1 MTKKQKQA
9 HLACEQAITGKI
21 QATRHAIKF
30 IGQVVVS
37 FLKMRTSNLTVIANA
52 MEAESKPESK
62 YKQIQRFLRSFRWR
76 QSGFE
81 KYQLE
86 LLGISGRVDVLI
98 DRTEWK
104 FGRVWINIL
113 TVSVYYRGLSIPVSW
128 KVFSRKGNLTGG
140 KHVLVLSDAVRKL
153 RRERIGKVYGDRE
166 FCNKEFFGYLYENE
180 LDFCIR
186 LKKNYLADGI
196 SFKELL
202 VGQSLRIKLKGKRKY
217 EVLGYEMGVSCERLS
232 ETEYLIVGTREV
244 EPRAFVEYEKRW
256 GIETLFGCLKS
267 RGFDFEQTHLQK
279 RPRIERLMF
288 LLSLAYCLA
297 IKTGEIKT
305 NGQAIRRKNH
315 GRRIKSLFRTGLD
328 HLQNLLVNLH
338 IRSKW
343 NEFNIL
349 AKLLSCT

>member
-1 MTKKQKQA
+1 
-9 HLACEQAITGKI
+9 
-21 QATRHAIKF
+21 
-30 IGQVVVS
+30 
-37 FLKMRTSNLTVIANA
+37 MRTSNLTVIANA
-52 MEAESKPESK
+52 MESEAKSESS
-62 YKQIQRFLRSFRWR
+62 YKRIQRFLKSFRWR

-81 KYQLE
+81 KFQLE
-86 LLGISGRVDVLI
+86 LLGISGQMDILI

-113 TVSVYYRGLSIPVSW
+113 TVSVYYRGLSIPVGW
-128 KVFSRKGNLTGG
+128 KVFSKKGNLSGRQ
-140 KHVLVLSDAVRKL
+140 HVLVLRNVVRKL
-153 RRERIGKVYGDRE
+153 GRERIGKVYADRE

-202 VGQSLRIKLKGKRKY
+202 VGQLLRVKLKGKRKY
-217 EVLGYEMGVSCERLS
+217 EVLGYEMGISCVRLS

-267 RGFDFEQTHLQK
+267 RGFDFEQTHLTK
-279 RPRIERLMF
+279 RSRIERLMF

-305 NGQAIRRKNH
+305 TGRAIRRKNH
-315 GRRIKSLFRTGLD
+315 GRRMKSLFRIGLD

-338 IRSKW
+338 INAKW

-349 AKLLSCT
+349 AKLLSCTQQFSV